1 VPVTITDSLKVTVIA
16 ITSPT
21 FLAVESLVLDETEV
35 TVGAVASVI
44 VTVVDL
50 GEPVTAV

>member
-1 VPVTITDSLKVTVIA
+1 VPVTITDSLKVIVTA

-21 FLAVESLVLDETEV
+21 FLVDESLVPEETEV
-35 TVGAVASVI
+35 TVGAVAYVM